1 MASSEKCRCRASLP
15 FRSCWRRD
23 GTSATCCTR
32 TRSADR
38 TSPPFDESPDPPR
51 IGVSRTSSPKQGSLK
66 ARDIESPSANY
77 EELVKTQ
84 SVLNRKHLGVA
95 APHHGGARPGA
106 RAARSDELHPHAL
119 EIRKR
124 LLARPAVQRSLQ
136 AAEVLDAPA
145 GGARRCAAPYP
156 GSLHPPPVAG
166 PQGRCGV
173 RSLTPEIYSDV
184 LKAPW

>member
-66 ARDIESPSANY
+66 ARDVESPSANY

-95 APHHGGARPGA
+95 ALRTTAGLALGLALRGPKNFIPMVWEFGSGYSRDPQDSDHLQPRKYSMRPP
-106 RAARSDELHPHAL
+106 E
-119 EIRKR
+119 
-124 LLARPAVQRSLQ
+124 
-136 AAEVLDAPA
+136 APRVA
-145 GGARRCAAPYP
+145 
-156 GSLHPPPVAG
+156 PPPT
-166 PQGRCGV
+166 RDLFIHL
-173 RSLTPEIYSDV
+173 RSP
-184 LKAPW
+184 APRAH

>member
-95 APHHGGARPGA
+95 ALRTTAGLALGAALRGQTHFLRILLEFRSVYLRHPQYSDHFNTRKYSTRP
-106 RAARSDELHPHAL
+106 P
-119 EIRKR
+119 
-124 LLARPAVQRSLQ
+124 
-136 AAEVLDAPA
+136 
-145 GGARRCAAPYP
+145 AAPRVA
-156 GSLHPPPVAG
+156 PPP
-166 PQGRCGV
+166 
-173 RSLTPEIYSDV
+173 
-184 LKAPW
+184 

>member
-66 ARDIESPSANY
+66 ARDVESPSANY

-95 APHHGGARPGA
+95 ALRTTAGHAPGPRPGRA
-106 RAARSDELHPHAL
+106 RH
-119 EIRKR
+119 
-124 LLARPAVQRSLQ
+124 LLPLVWES
-136 AAEVLDAPA
+136 
-145 GGARRCAAPYP
+145 RR
-156 GSLHPPPVAG
+156 
-166 PQGRCGV
+166 
-173 RSLTPEIYSDV
+173 
-184 LKAPW
+184 

>member
-66 ARDIESPSANY
+66 ARDVESPSANY

-95 APHHGGARPGA
+95 ALRTTAGLAPGPAPRRPT
-106 RAARSDELHPHAL
+106 DLHRLPL
-119 EIRKR
+119 EI
-124 LLARPAVQRSLQ
+124 
-136 AAEVLDAPA
+136 
-145 GGARRCAAPYP
+145 GNG
-156 GSLHPPPVAG
+156 HP
-166 PQGRCGV
+166 
-173 RSLTPEIYSDV
+173 
-184 LKAPW
+184 

>member
-95 APHHGGARPGA
+95 ALRTTAGLALGLALRGQTNFIRMLWEFGSGYSRDRQYSDHFKPRKDSMRPP
-106 RAARSDELHPHAL
+106 E
-119 EIRKR
+119 
-124 LLARPAVQRSLQ
+124 
-136 AAEVLDAPA
+136 APGVA
-145 GGARRCAAPYP
+145 
-156 GSLHPPPVAG
+156 PPPTRG
-166 PQGRCGV
+166 LFIHLR
-173 RSLTPEIYSDV
+173 
-184 LKAPW
+184 